1 MVSMSTAPIGWAEA
15 AATEEVG
22 FGLATVIGETAT
34 GTTMAALEIGGTEI
48 AEVAAVGAAEY
59 LGIESVA
66 ALGGPVGMAV
76 AGVGIG
82 GYMLWNLI
90 SDAIKKD

>member
-1 MVSMSTAPIGWAEA
+1 MVDLSVAPVGWVEA

-22 FGLATVIGETAT
+22 FGLATVIGESAT
-34 GTTMAALEIGGTEI
+34 GGTMAALEIGGAEI
-48 AEVAAVGAAEY
+48 AEVAAVGIAEFA
-59 LGIESVA
+59 GIESVA

>member
-1 MVSMSTAPIGWAEA
+1 MVDLAIAPTGWAEV
-15 AATEEVG
+15 ATTTVAE
-22 FGLATVIGETAT
+22 FGLDTVIAETAT
-34 GTTMAALEIGGTEI
+34 GGTLASFEIGGAEI
-48 AEVAAVGAAEY
+48 AGMAATGIAEY
-59 LGIESVA
+59 AGIESVA